1 MSMRSGNVIE
11 QHIVKIVLA
20 VAGVLCLWLLVTHVF
35 ISPNKVPYDGVRIGP
50 GSLDQRIHDKALA
63 LNAELQSPAEAKEPY
78 EGHREKFVELI
89 KCTVNI
95 GTELGPLSPRFVL
108 SERTDGIK
116 YDLPQIGGV
125 EQVEAEH
132 IRAVAYVPTVVV
144 DTDRA
149 YSQNDSEPNDA
160 DLVTVEAKFDVAQLY
175 ERFYDSFAGY
185 NVREEWQDPCLA
197 APVFAAVQLQR
208 QQLLSDG
215 SWSDWQDIPRTQVE
229 YRKEMF
235 EAVAV
240 IERPSP
246 AEVKMNLYKFDD
258 PEVRMDLLQPD
269 TYVIAS
275 AEEEWF
281 PPLLHRQYLDGQKRA
296 EAQERRKVL
305 EEGKK
310 DDERRR
316 GGSRYYGRE
325 RGMYG
330 EGERGGGYRGGRE
343 RGPFVGR
350 GRGPYV
356 GREQEDMEEMRT
368 TRSSRGSSETKWLDD
383 LYEEL
388 GKVLITAKTDLA
400 KMSDQ
405 LVFWA
410 HDDTVEPGNNY
421 RYRIRYGVF
430 NPVAGT
436 DQVGQ
441 LDESRSDQLILWS
454 EFSEMAGPVEIPA
467 TLYFFPVRA
476 QEAIKQVMV
485 KVSKYVLG
493 YWYGKPFPV
502 QSGEV
507 IGKVIE
513 HDASE
518 TKTGASKIDLTLPET
533 IDYATGAVLVDVT
546 TVSDWSG
553 EKNLTYDYYHDML
566 YSYDG
571 TVIERMPVAMI
582 NWSMEQQGIY
592 RELDALEK
600 RQRRPLRGWARIADR
615 HRQRTGRRRVDVG
628 EMIDEDEEEWRDLEE
643 MEQHRRMFRDR

>member
-1 MSMRSGNVIE
+1 MSMKSGNVIE

-35 ISPNKVPYDGVRIGP
+35 ISPNKVPYGGERFGP
-50 GSLDQRIHDKALA
+50 EGIDQHIHETAQALDDKLR
-63 LNAELQSPAEAKEPY
+63 SPAKAKEPY
-78 EGHREKFVELI
+78 AIRRPEFVRFMDS
-89 KCTVNI
+89 TVKS

-149 YSQNDSEPNDA
+149 YTQNDSEPNDV

-185 NVREEWQDPCLA
+185 NVREEWRDPCLA

-208 QQLLSDG
+208 QQLLADG
-215 SWSDWQDIPRTQVE
+215 SWSDWQDIPRTHVE

-235 EAVAV
+235 EAVAM

-258 PEVRMDLLQPD
+258 PEVRMGLLQPD

-281 PPLLHRQYLDGQKRA
+281 PPLLHREYVDGQRRA
-296 EAQERRKVL
+296 EAQEKRKVL

-310 DDERRR
+310 NDERRR
-316 GGSRYYGRE
+316 GGPRYYGRD
-325 RGMYG
+325 RSSYG
-330 EGERGGGYRGGRE
+330 EGERGVAYRGGRE
-343 RGPFVGR
+343 RGPSTGR

-356 GREQEDMEEMRT
+356 GREREEMEEMRT
-368 TRSSRGSSETKWLDD
+368 TRISRGASETKWLDD
-383 LYEEL
+383 LYEEF
-388 GKVLITAKTDLA
+388 GKVLITSRTDLA
-400 KMSDQ
+400 KMSEQ

-410 HDDTVEPGNNY
+410 HDDTIAPGNSY

-436 DQVGQ
+436 NQVSQ
-441 LDESRSDQLILWS
+441 PDESRRDQLILWS
-454 EFSEMAGPVEIPA
+454 EFSEMTEPVEIPA
-467 TLYFFPVRA
+467 TLYFFPMRA

-493 YWYGKPFPV
+493 YWYGKAFPV

-518 TKTGASKIDLTLPET
+518 TKTGAAKLDLTLPET

-553 EKNLTYDYYHDML
+553 EKNLTYDYYPDML

-571 TVIERMPVAMI
+571 TVIEHMPVAMI

-592 RELDALEK
+592 RELDTLEK
-600 RQRRPLRGWARIADR
+600 RPKQPLRSWASTADR
-615 HRQRTGRRRVDVG
+615 YRQRTGRRRVDVDK
-628 EMIDEDEEEWRDLEE
+628 MIDEEEEDWRSLEE
-643 MEQHRRMFRDR
+643 MEQHRRMFGDR